1 MSRYAPPM
9 REALIERLAP
19 RLSAV
24 PGLRLALLFGSQA
37 RGTSR
42 PDSDIDVAVAG
53 KGIDGLAIAGE
64 LSAEL
69 DREVQVVRLEGASI
83 PLLDE
88 LLRDA
93 VLVVEGEPGA
103 YALWRSRTLASLELD
118 RPWFE
123 RMRDAHL
130 QQLRREVS
138 DGPR

>member
-1 MSRYAPPM
+1 
-9 REALIERLAP
+9 
-19 RLSAV
+19 
-24 PGLRLALLFGSQA
+24 
-37 RGTSR
+37 
-42 PDSDIDVAVAG
+42 
-53 KGIDGLAIAGE
+53 
-64 LSAEL
+64 
-69 DREVQVVRLEGASI
+69 VRLEGASI

>member
-1 MSRYAPPM
+1 M

-69 DREVQVVRLEGASI
+69 DREV
-83 PLLDE
+83 
-88 LLRDA
+88 
-93 VLVVEGEPGA
+93 
-103 YALWRSRTLASLELD
+103 
-118 RPWFE
+118 
-123 RMRDAHL
+123 
-130 QQLRREVS
+130 
-138 DGPR
+138 